1 MSGFLQRLG
10 TRAIGRAAIV
20 PRAAALFETPAAAPV
35 VMPMLP
41 DVVRVTRGVPNP
53 APPRAS
59 ARAFDPEGPWR
70 NAAIPRDARATE
82 FATPH
87 TPPRRVGDMEPSATQ
102 VRTDERRPHEHNA
115 HPAHPDTLRAAAPIE
130 ETRREQVSML
140 ARVAQPAVATPA
152 LVAARALPAPR
163 GTALARPNVAPPMRA
178 TDAIEPVRVT
188 IGRVE
193 VRAVFE
199 QAAAR
204 PIART
209 ALPSPSL
216 DEYLHKRG
224 RS

>member
-10 TRAIGRAAIV
+10 TRAIGHAAIV
-20 PRAAALFETPAAAPV
+20 PRAAALFETPAAVPV
-35 VMPMLP
+35 VMPMSP
-41 DVVRVTRGVPNP
+41 DVVRVARGVPDP

-59 ARAFDPEGPWR
+59 ARAFDTEGPWR
-70 NAAIPRDARATE
+70 DAAIPRDARAAE
-82 FATPH
+82 PATPH
-87 TPPRRVGDMEPSATQ
+87 TPPRRARDMETQ
-102 VRTDERRPHEHNA
+102 VRTDEQRPHEHNA
-115 HPAHPDTLRAAAPIE
+115 HSDTPRAAAPIE
-130 ETRREQVSML
+130 ETRRERVSML
-140 ARVAQPAVATPA
+140 ARVAQPAAAMPA

-216 DEYLHKRG
+216 DEYLRKRG

>member
-10 TRAIGRAAIV
+10 TRAIGHAAIV

-35 VMPMLP
+35 VMPMSP
-41 DVVRVTRGVPNP
+41 DVVRVARGVPDP

-59 ARAFDPEGPWR
+59 ARAFDTEGPWR
-70 NAAIPRDARATE
+70 DGAIPRDVRAAE
-82 FATPH
+82 PATPH
-87 TPPRRVGDMEPSATQ
+87 TPPRRVRDMEPSATQ

-115 HPAHPDTLRAAAPIE
+115 HPAHPNTLRAAAPIE

-163 GTALARPNVAPPMRA
+163 GTAPARPNVAPPMRA